1 MAPLSTDRVSAFEQ
15 LQLRS
20 SLIGNTFY
28 KTLGGGSQSCRAW
41 CLCGRLA
48 RSHQCR
54 RRIDVSTN
62 ISFFDLCLLIA
73 HPNKQDTPSRADT
86 YMYMHHLLSSI
97 ICCSSCQS
105 PCKRNNLYLST
116 SVMTEILC
124 SPESPLEH

>member
-62 ISFFDLCLLIA
+62 ISFFDLCDLYEKLAPPNSTKVYQFTRRA
-73 HPNKQDTPSRADT
+73 HRGS
-86 YMYMHHLLSSI
+86 M
-97 ICCSSCQS
+97 
-105 PCKRNNLYLST
+105 ST
-116 SVMTEILC
+116 ARLC
-124 SPESPLEH
+124 GVVKYS